1 MLCLGKTCWN
11 WNVLC
16 GLSRKWSHRDEA
28 FPCGGK
34 HFWEFSKSAFTTNQ
48 RNIRTCFAGNGK
60 FWKPEIEANEKGRL
74 FLPRVDIS
82 TAKIRGKYQR
92 RIRDFEPGSEN
103 VSRQCTYVMCVYTH
117 ARSPLATTR
126 FRAKG
131 FLGWWK
137 RVFFFYFHF
146 PFRQIILSTK
156 KAKVLSISSRQV
168 NVIFLFFYVFFF
180 VHKLLFFFVR

>member
-1 MLCLGKTCWN
+1 MIAPRRSFSLWRKTFLRVFQERVYYQSAEYSHLFRRKRQILEAGNRSERKGKT
-11 WNVLC
+11 
-16 GLSRKWSHRDEA
+16 
-28 FPCGGK
+28 FP
-34 HFWEFSKSAFTTNQ
+34 T
-48 RNIRTCFAGNGK
+48 
-60 FWKPEIEANEKGRL
+60 
-74 FLPRVDIS
+74 RVDIS

-137 RVFFFYFHF
+137 RVFFLFSFSLSANN
-146 PFRQIILSTK
+146 IIDKEGQS
-156 KAKVLSISSRQV
+156 AV
-168 NVIFLFFYVFFF
+168 NQ
-180 VHKLLFFFVR
+180 